1 VENTCFDI
9 HARCRRTR
17 SIGVHAPSTF
27 VLLPSACQ
35 RAMTSTEF
43 EVITNDGRSTLD
55 GWNMVEEPAGRA
67 QSLSAEV
74 ALERNAMGLAASEMQ
89 AVLSVVAPLAEEGTR
104 APLHLVAILDRSGSM
119 NGEKIRL
126 VKQTMKFMLR
136 YLSARDSLGIV
147 EYGSDVK
154 VAAPL
159 TKCDQ
164 DGRARL
170 AHALEK
176 IQISGQTNLSGGLL
190 KGLELHREKPR
201 AAPSEGQVVQ
211 VGNTYHRLTPA
222 EAEVRLQQ
230 RHYGIS
236 DPPAGAERVHEW
248 TMVLRF
254 PEDTQGLVNKVV
266 FQLHETFS
274 EPVVEVAAPPFQITR
289 FGWGTFEILATIHLQ
304 DGREL
309 KVTHTLSFDRPE
321 TFRTVL
327 LPLKPLPSCSS
338 GFWGL
343 GLCGAAPEETEEET
357 IAEAVVRSTFLFTDG
372 MANEGIRETAG
383 ICAAA
388 TSMLTELR
396 NCRSTISTFGFGAG
410 HNAEMLRRL
419 ADTADGTYSH
429 VETEDQIAEAFGEAL
444 GGLLSTTHQ
453 NVSLSLELAPGVGF
467 LRAFTAFPVEP
478 QDGRIT
484 VELGDLYAEE
494 RRDILVALSLPTVPE
509 DAAQLQGIGRLEARG
524 FSVIAKRSERD
535 VKAMAVER
543 RADARADLPRA
554 EQVERHWNRH
564 VANKALDEAR
574 RAADG
579 GNLQQALQIL
589 EDASATLG
597 TSPLVQS
604 GDPVCL
610 GLLSDLR
617 ECMTDLHHREDYR
630 HMGSKKMAMISQKH
644 SKQRSSNGVD
654 TGVSYSN
661 FTQKATRAAFK
672 MGIA

>member
-1 VENTCFDI
+1 MDARWTCP
-9 HARCRRTR
+9 C
-17 SIGVHAPSTF
+17 G
-27 VLLPSACQ
+27 LLP
-35 RAMTSTEF
+35 
-43 EVITNDGRSTLD
+43 LK
-55 GWNMVEEPAGRA
+55 
-67 QSLSAEV
+67 EV
-74 ALERNAMGLAASEMQ
+74 ALERQATGLAANEMKALRVDLWVPGALVGERYLNIPTFA
-89 AVLSVVAPLAEEGTR
+89 AVLSVVAPLVEEGSR
-104 APLHLVAILDRSGSM
+104 APLHLVAVLDRSGSM
-119 NGEKIRL
+119 GGEKIRL

-190 KGLELHREKPR
+190 KGLELHRNKTR
-201 AAPSEGQVVQ
+201 AALSEGQVVQ

-222 EAEVRLQQ
+222 EAEARLQQ
-230 RHYGIS
+230 GHYGVS
-236 DPPAGAERVHEW
+236 DTPAGAERVHEW
-248 TMVLRF
+248 TMMLRF
-254 PEDTQGLVNKVV
+254 PEDTLGLVNKVV
-266 FQLHETFS
+266 FHLHETFS

-289 FGWGTFEILATIHLQ
+289 FGWGTFDILAVIHLQ

-309 KVTHTLSFDRPE
+309 KLTHTLSFDRPE
-321 TFRTVL
+321 TFRTAL
-327 LPLKPLPSCSS
+327 LPLKLPASSSS

-372 MANEGIRETAG
+372 MANEGIRDTAG

-396 NCRSTISTFGFGAG
+396 NCKSTISTFGFGVG

-467 LRAFTAFPVEP
+467 LRAFTCFPVEP

-484 VELGDLYAEE
+484 VELGDLFAEE
-494 RRDILVALSLPTVPE
+494 RRDILVALSLPTVDE
-509 DAAQLQGIGRLEARG
+509 GAAQLQGIGRLEARG
-524 FSVIAKRSERD
+524 FSVVAKRSESD
-535 VKAMAVER
+535 IKAMAVER

-564 VANKALDEAR
+564 VANEALDEAQR
-574 RAADG
+574 TADG
-579 GNLQQALQIL
+579 GNLQQARRIL

-597 TSPLVQS
+597 ASPLVQS

-617 ECMTDLHHREDYR
+617 ECMADLNHREDYR
-630 HMGSKKMAMISQKH
+630 QTGSKKMAMIGQKH

>member
-1 VENTCFDI
+1 
-9 HARCRRTR
+9 
-17 SIGVHAPSTF
+17 
-27 VLLPSACQ
+27 
-35 RAMTSTEF
+35 MTSTEF

-55 GWNMVEEPAGRA
+55 GWNMVEEPAGA

-74 ALERNAMGLAASEMQ
+74 ALERQAIGLAANEMK
-89 AVLSVVAPLAEEGTR
+89 AVLSVVAPLVEEGSR
-104 APLHLVAILDRSGSM
+104 APLHLVAVLDRSGSM
-119 NGEKIRL
+119 GGEKIRL

-190 KGLELHREKPR
+190 KGLELHRNKTR
-201 AAPSEGQVVQ
+201 ATLSEGQVVQ

-222 EAEVRLQQ
+222 EAEARLQQ
-230 RHYGIS
+230 GHYGVS
-236 DPPAGAERVHEW
+236 DTPPGTERVHEW
-248 TMVLRF
+248 TMMLRF
-254 PEDTQGLVNKVV
+254 PEDTLGLVNKVV
-266 FQLHETFS
+266 FHLHETFS

-289 FGWGTFEILATIHLQ
+289 FGWGTFEILAVIHLQ

-309 KVTHTLSFDRPE
+309 KLTHTLSFDRPE

-327 LPLKPLPSCSS
+327 LPLKLPASSSS

-343 GLCGAAPEETEEET
+343 GLCGAAPEEIEEET

-372 MANEGIRETAG
+372 MANEGIRDTAG

-396 NCRSTISTFGFGAG
+396 NCKSTISTFGFGVG

-467 LRAFTAFPVEP
+467 LRAFTCFPVEP

-484 VELGDLYAEE
+484 VELGDLFAEE
-494 RRDILVALSLPTVPE
+494 RRDILVALSLPTVDE
-509 DAAQLQGIGRLEARG
+509 GAAQLQGIGRLEARG
-524 FSVIAKRSERD
+524 FSVVAKRSESD
-535 VKAMAVER
+535 IKAMAVER

-564 VANKALDEAR
+564 VANEALDEAR
-574 RAADG
+574 RTADG
-579 GNLQQALQIL
+579 GNLQQARRIL

-597 TSPLVQS
+597 ASPLVQS

-617 ECMTDLHHREDYR
+617 ECMADLNHREDYR
-630 HMGSKKMAMISQKH
+630 QKGSKKMAMI
-644 SKQRSSNGVD
+644 G
-654 TGVSYSN
+654 
-661 FTQKATRAAFK
+661 
-672 MGIA
+672 

>member
-1 VENTCFDI
+1 
-9 HARCRRTR
+9 
-17 SIGVHAPSTF
+17 
-27 VLLPSACQ
+27 
-35 RAMTSTEF
+35 MTSTEF

-55 GWNMVEEPAGRA
+55 GWNMVEEPAGA

-74 ALERNAMGLAASEMQ
+74 ALERQATGLAANEMK
-89 AVLSVVAPLAEEGTR
+89 AVLSVVAPLVEEGSR
-104 APLHLVAILDRSGSM
+104 APLHLVAVLDRSGSM
-119 NGEKIRL
+119 GGEKIRL

-190 KGLELHREKPR
+190 KGLELHRNKTR
-201 AAPSEGQVVQ
+201 AALSEGQVVQ

-222 EAEVRLQQ
+222 EAEARLQQ
-230 RHYGIS
+230 GHYGVS
-236 DPPAGAERVHEW
+236 DTPAGAERVHEW
-248 TMVLRF
+248 TMMLRF
-254 PEDTQGLVNKVV
+254 PEDTLGLVNKVV
-266 FQLHETFS
+266 FHLHETFS

-289 FGWGTFEILATIHLQ
+289 FGWGTFDILAVIHLQ

-309 KVTHTLSFDRPE
+309 KLTHTLSFDRPE
-321 TFRTVL
+321 TFRTAL
-327 LPLKPLPSCSS
+327 LPLKLPASSSS

-372 MANEGIRETAG
+372 MANEGIRDTAG

-396 NCRSTISTFGFGAG
+396 NCKSTISTFGFGAG

-467 LRAFTAFPVEP
+467 LRAFTCFPVEP

-484 VELGDLYAEE
+484 VELGDLFAEE
-494 RRDILVALSLPTVPE
+494 RRDILVALSLPTVDE
-509 DAAQLQGIGRLEARG
+509 SAAQLQGIGRLEARG
-524 FSVIAKRSERD
+524 FSVVAKRSESD
-535 VKAMAVER
+535 IKAMALER

-564 VANKALDEAR
+564 VANEALDEAR
-574 RAADG
+574 RTADG
-579 GNLQQALQIL
+579 GNLQQARRIL

-597 TSPLVQS
+597 ASPLVQS

-617 ECMTDLHHREDYR
+617 ECMADLNHREDYR
-630 HMGSKKMAMISQKH
+630 QTGSKKMAMIGQKH